1 VSRRHQQSLEP
12 GQDSF
17 LDVVANLVGILI
29 ILIAV
34 IGVQAKQALIDQ
46 SPEVDDPYEEDA
58 TMDVEQR
65 RVAAR
70 QMLESHQ
77 LAESSVETDIADKLV
92 SLEKHAVELKFR
104 QAERD
109 RVQLLISAAR
119 RSVADQKSQLSVH
132 DQRALEVNR
141 DLALAQKEA
150 AEIQQMVHDAQQ
162 AKKAPVVLQH
172 LPTPMAKTVFGKEIH
187 FRLAAGRIA
196 YVPFDEMVEMLR
208 GDAQRQSW
216 KLKDAPAIEEQLGP
230 VKGFRM
236 NYRLVR
242 RDISTPSQYGV
253 VTQTGI
259 ELDRFQ
265 LQPVSDN
272 LGEDVNKAMRNG
284 SQMRD
289 VLQAN
294 RPQSTTITIWV
305 YPDSFGYF
313 HELKHVLYD
322 MGYLTAARPMP
333 AGQPIGG
340 SPRGTRSAA
349 Q

>member
-1 VSRRHQQSLEP
+1 MSRRHHQSLEP

-34 IGVQAKQALIDQ
+34 IGVQTKQAIIDQ
-46 SPEVDDPYEEDA
+46 APDEGEPFVEDNDLA
-58 TMDVEQR
+58 IEQR
-65 RVAAR
+65 RVAA
-70 QMLESHQ
+70 QKNLDSYQ
-77 LAESSVETDIADKLV
+77 LAEVSVEKDITDKIAAMQ
-92 SLEKHAVELKFR
+92 KHETEVKFR
-104 QAERD
+104 QTERD
-109 RVQLLISAAR
+109 RLQYLINSASRQLEEKKSALSVHER
-119 RSVADQKSQLSVH
+119 RSV
-132 DQRALEVNR
+132 EVSR
-141 DLALAQKEA
+141 DLALAQREA
-150 AEIQQMVHDAQQ
+150 AEIKKRVHDAEQ
-162 AKKAPVVLQH
+162 AKKTPVVLKH
-172 LPTPMAKTVFGKEIH
+172 LPTPMAKTVFGKEVH
-187 FRLAAGRIA
+187 FRLADGKIS
-196 YVPFDEMVEMLR
+196 YVPFDELVEMLR
-208 GDAQRQSW
+208 GDAQRQAW

-242 RDISTPSQYGV
+242 REITTPSQFGA
-253 VTQTGI
+253 VTQSGI
-259 ELDRFQ
+259 ELDHFQ
-265 LQPVSDN
+265 LHPVSDQ
-272 LGEDVNKAMRNG
+272 LGEDAGKALRDG
-284 SQMRD
+284 SLMRD

-305 YPDSFGYF
+305 YPDSFGYY
-313 HELKHVLYD
+313 HELKHALYD